1 MSITNQTEQ
10 KMKQAVEHLQQELR
24 GLRTNRASASM
35 LDQVTADVYG
45 AMTSIKSLANIAI
58 PESRQILV
66 TPFDPS
72 TVHAI
77 AKGIEKANLN
87 LQPIVDGHA
96 IRINIPP
103 MNEETRKEIVKQAK
117 EKSERTKVVIRD
129 VRKKGNE
136 QARKAKADSELT
148 EDQLKKTEKTI
159 QEQTDRFCKEVD
171 DILALKEKEIMTV

>member
-1 MSITNQTEQ
+1 MSITEQTEK

-35 LDQVTADVYG
+35 LDQVVAEVYG
-45 AMTSIKSLANIAI
+45 APTPLRSLANIAT

-72 TVHAI
+72 TTSAI

-117 EKSERTKVVIRD
+117 EKSEKTKVVIRN
-129 VRKKGNE
+129 VRKEGND
-136 QARKAKADSELT
+136 QARKAKADSVLT
-148 EDQLKKTEKTI
+148 EDQLKKAEKTI